1 MAAATPSEG
10 KGQTTTGDH
19 ELENMADKKPTLP
32 VEEDL
37 MQLAR
42 LGEIG
47 AIQKL
52 FDSGKYDATYKDEQ
66 GITPL
71 HWAAINNH
79 YALCHYLIQA
89 GAPIN
94 AKGGDAVATPV
105 LWAAKRCNYYVVNL
119 LLDHGADPLLTDDQG
134 FNLLHSATLDGNVY
148 QIVLLLHQDIPVDIP
163 DSQSHTPL
171 MWAAYKGYPSC
182 VDLFLRW
189 GANVYATDDQ
199 GFTALHWA
207 LVKGS
212 QGSIQKLLEYGAD
225 RFAKNNDGKT
235 PEVTA
240 QEMSTTR
247 QWHRA
252 LSEAGFDRNGNPRQF
267 PVPGVKDARWFL
279 NRFIFFWPSVILFVA
294 LFLVSHY
301 PAFIGIPLALIGSYG
316 MQWGVQKLLKWAPS
330 NMRSI
335 HHTPFLAGI
344 FAATLFWVGFRWITT
359 VLPWTIRTNFFLNLL
374 FATFYGLTAYFYFFT
389 MTSDP
394 GFVPKSASRS
404 ASKAVIDELMELR
417 QFDEHHFCVNCMVRK
432 PLRSKHCKRCERCVA
447 KSDHHCPWVNNCVAN
462 NNHRHFV
469 LYILSLETGIIFFI
483 RLVLAYLE
491 IREAPKAFAECVII
505 SPELCKVLN
514 KDPFTIV
521 LSIWA
526 AFQLTWVTMLLCVQL
541 LQIARNLTTYES
553 MRGHL
558 HNHTTA
564 DAVNSFVTTGDTS
577 QEVSGGG
584 NAPTNG
590 FGSGQ
595 DTGDVPRRPE
605 PKASILDQWKRLLG
619 IDTFVTIALQGSQG
633 GQTRRQRQVNPFSRG
648 IATNCKDFWC
658 DASPLFGSKES
669 GYARLGGERVDY
681 TRLYEVPKMK
691 YQRSGGGEAGR
702 YEISPEDMERHHGP
716 MAEYDARVE
725 CGRLRDDEHQRN
737 IIRNLQDL
745 HDMLTNYT
753 QPPVQQPTVDSLQPP
768 KKGGLFSFLSMSKP
782 TGSSLPPIPDS
793 LPKGIYMFGDVGS
806 GKTMM
811 MDLFY
816 DTLPANI
823 TRKTRIHFHDF
834 MQSVHRDLHKM
845 KMTHGNDID
854 GIPFV
859 AAGIAERSSV
869 LCFDEFQCTDV
880 ADAMILRRLMEG
892 LMAHG
897 TVIVTTSNRHPDDL
911 YKNGIQRESFIPC
924 INLLKSRLTVL
935 NLDSTTD
942 YRKIPRPPSGVY
954 HHPLDASAQTHV
966 ERWFRFLGDFENDP
980 PHPAVHEVWGREIHV
995 PKASGKCAVFSFDD
1009 IIGRATGAAD
1019 YLELTRQYEA
1029 FIVTGVPGMNYRSRD
1044 LARRFITFIDAV
1056 YESRAKLV
1064 MTTAVPLTALFLDEA
1079 ELSDAVAATKK
1090 AGKLP
1095 GSSSSPSSQKS
1106 PAGDKDDEEAISDVM
1121 RNLMDDLGMNMD
1133 MLKNSSIFSGD
1144 EEKFAFAR
1152 ALSRLSEMGSQEW
1165 VDRGLGLE
1173 KRGGKG
1179 EMEGWQKVRSR
1190 WREDS
1195 M

>member
-1 MAAATPSEG
+1 MASAATQPAANGHTTSE
-10 KGQTTTGDH
+10 H
-19 ELENMADKKPTLP
+19 EMEDLADKKASLP
-32 VEEDL
+32 VEEDV

-52 FDSGKYDATYKDEQ
+52 FDSGKCDATFKDEQ

-79 YALCHYLIQA
+79 YALCHFLIQA

-105 LWAAKRCNYYVVNL
+105 LWAAKRCNYYIVNL

-148 QIVLLLHQDIPVDIP
+148 QLVLLLHQDIPVDIP
-163 DSQSHTPL
+163 DPQSHTPL
-171 MWAAYKGYPSC
+171 MWAAYKGYSSC

-212 QGSIQKLLEYGAD
+212 QESIQKLLEYGAD

-235 PEVTA
+235 PAVTA
-240 QEMSTTR
+240 EEMNTAM

-252 LSEAGFDRNGNPRQF
+252 LSQAGFDKLGHPKQF
-267 PVPGVKDARWFL
+267 PIPQIKDTRTFIS
-279 NRFIFFWPSVILFVA
+279 RFIFFWPSAIMIIG
-294 LFLVSHY
+294 LFLISHY
-301 PAFIGIPLALIGSYG
+301 PAFIGIPAALIIAYI
-316 MQWGVQKLLKWAPS
+316 MQLAAQKLLIWAPS

-344 FAATLFWVGFRWITT
+344 FAATLFWVGLRWLTT

-374 FATFYGLTAYFYFFT
+374 FAVSYSLTAYFYIFT

-417 QFDEHHFCVNCMVRK
+417 QFDERHFCVNCMVRK

-469 LYILSLETGIIFFI
+469 FYVLFLELGVLTWV
-483 RLVLAYLE
+483 RLALAYLE
-491 IREAPKAFAECVII
+491 IRDTPKKVECAVL
-505 SPELCKVLN
+505 SDDLCKIYN
-514 KDPFTIV
+514 KDPYTIV

-541 LQIARNLTTYES
+541 LQVARNLTTLES

-558 HNHTTA
+558 HSNTPA
-564 DAVNSFVTTGDTS
+564 DALNSFVTTGDTS
-577 QEVSGGG
+577 QDVLGG
-584 NAPTNG
+584 NSATNG

-595 DTGDVPRRPE
+595 DTSDAPRARQ
-605 PKASILDQWKRLLG
+605 PKPSIIDQWKRLLG
-619 IDTFVTIALQGSQG
+619 LDTFVATASQTGQRQRRGNPWSQG
-633 GQTRRQRQVNPFSRG
+633 MV
-648 IATNCKDFWC
+648 TNCKDFFC
-658 DASPLFGSKES
+658 DVSTADSTK
-669 GYARLGGERVDY
+669 V
-681 TRLYEVPKMK
+681 
-691 YQRSGGGEAGR
+691 
-702 YEISPEDMERHHGP
+702 HGP
-716 MAEYDARVE
+716 IDEYDARVDA
-725 CGRLRDDEHQRN
+725 GRLRDDEHQRGL
-737 IIRNLQDL
+737 IKNLDDL
-745 HDMLTNYT
+745 HNMLASWT
-753 QPPVQQPTVDSLQPP
+753 QPTVIQPTIESLQPP
-768 KKGGLFSFLSMSKP
+768 KKSFFSIF
-782 TGSSLPPIPDS
+782 SSSSSSSPDSSTLPPIDEN
-793 LPKGIYMFGDVGS
+793 LPKGIYMYGDVGS

-811 MDLFY
+811 MDLFF
-816 DTLPANI
+816 DTLPPNI
-823 TRKTRIHFHDF
+823 TRKTRIHFHAF
-834 MQSVHRDLHKM
+834 MQSVHKDLHKM
-845 KMTHGNDID
+845 KMQHGNDID
-854 GIPFV
+854 AIPFV

-880 ADAMILRRLMEG
+880 ADAMILRRLIES

-897 TVIVTTSNRHPDDL
+897 TVIVTTSNRHPSDL

-924 INLLKSRLTVL
+924 INLLKQRLTVL
-935 NLDSTTD
+935 NLDSDTD

-966 ERWFRFLGDFENDP
+966 DRWFRFLGDFENDP
-980 PHPAVHEVWGREIHV
+980 PHRATHQVWGREIEV
-995 PKASGKCAVFSFDD
+995 PRASGKCAWFTFDE

-1019 YLELTRQYEA
+1019 YLELTRNYEA
-1029 FIVTGVPGMNYRSRD
+1029 FIVTHIPGMNHKSRD
-1044 LARRFITFIDAV
+1044 LARRFITFIDAI

-1064 MTTAVPLTALFLDEA
+1064 MTTAVPLTSLFLDQS
-1079 ELSDAVAATKK
+1079 ELNEAVAASAK
-1090 AGKLP
+1090 AGDLP
-1095 GSSSSPSSQKS
+1095 KSASPSSSSTQ
-1106 PAGDKDDEEAISDVM
+1106 GDDEEAVSDVM
-1121 RNLMDDLGMNMD
+1121 RNLMDDLGMNMN

-1144 EEKFAFAR
+1144 EERFAFAR

-1165 VDRGLGLE
+1165 VERGLGME
-1173 KRGGKG
+1173 KKGGKE
-1179 EMEGWQKVRSR
+1179 EMEGWQRVRSR

>member
-1 MAAATPSEG
+1 MASAAQPEANG
-10 KGQTTTGDH
+10 LPTGDH
-19 ELENMADKKPTLP
+19 ELDEMRDSKPSLP
-32 VEEDL
+32 IEEDI

-52 FDSGKYDATYKDEQ
+52 FDRGEFDATYKDEQ

-79 YALCHYLIQA
+79 YALCHFLIQA

-148 QIVLLLHQDIPVDIP
+148 QLVLLLHQDIPVDIADP
-163 DSQSHTPL
+163 QSHTPL

-235 PEVTA
+235 PDITA
-240 QEMSTTR
+240 QDMNTTR

-252 LSEAGFDRNGNPRQF
+252 LSEAGFDKGGNARQF
-267 PVPGVKDARWFL
+267 PVPGIRDTRWFL
-279 NRFIFFWPSVILFVA
+279 NRFIFFWPFAILFVA

-301 PAFIGIPLALIGSYG
+301 PVFIGMPLALILSYL
-316 MQWGVQKLLKWAPS
+316 MQLGAQKLLRWAPS
-330 NMRSI
+330 NMRTI

-344 FAATLFWVGFRWITT
+344 FAGTLFWVGFRWLTT
-359 VLPWTIRTNFFLNLL
+359 VLPWTIRTNFFLNVL
-374 FATFYGLTAYFYFFT
+374 FAASYALTAYFYLFT
-389 MTSDP
+389 MNTDP
-394 GFVPKSASRS
+394 GYVPKSASRS
-404 ASKAVIDELMELR
+404 ASKAVIDELMALG

-462 NNHRHFV
+462 NNHRPFV
-469 LYILSLETGIIFFI
+469 FYIIFLELGI
-483 RLVLAYLE
+483 VVLVRLTLAYLE
-491 IREAPKAFAECVII
+491 NREAPKEFPECVVL
-505 SPELCKVLN
+505 SNDLCKVLN
-514 KDPFTIV
+514 TDPFTII

-541 LQIARNLTTYES
+541 LQVAQNLTTYES

-558 HNHTTA
+558 HGNTPAEALT
-564 DAVNSFVTTGDTS
+564 SFVTTGDTS
-577 QEVSGGG
+577 QDVAGG

-595 DTGDVPRRPE
+595 DTGDVPRRPG
-605 PKASILDQWKRLLG
+605 PKTSILDQWKRLFG
-619 IDTFVTIALQGSQG
+619 IDTFLATAIHGSRADEVRR
-633 GQTRRQRQVNPFSRG
+633 RRQRNPFSRG
-648 IATNCKDFWC
+648 VVANCKDFWC
-658 DASPLFGSKES
+658 DANSHQDASS
-669 GYARLGGERVDY
+669 VD
-681 TRLYEVPKMK
+681 
-691 YQRSGGGEAGR
+691 
-702 YEISPEDMERHHGP
+702 GP
-716 MAEYDARVE
+716 MAEYEARVE
-725 CGRLRDDEHQRN
+725 SGRLRDDEHQRN
-737 IIRNLQDL
+737 IIKNLQDL
-745 HDMLTNYT
+745 HDMLTSYS
-753 QPPVQQPTVDSLQPP
+753 QPPVRQPTLESLQPP
-768 KKGGLFSFLSMSKP
+768 KKSLFSFLTSSKP
-782 TGSSLPPIPDS
+782 PGSALPPISES
-793 LPKGIYMFGDVGS
+793 LPKGVYMFGDVGS

-816 DTLPANI
+816 DTLPPNI
-823 TRKTRIHFHDF
+823 ERKTRIHFHAF
-834 MQSVHRDLHKM
+834 MQSVHKDLHKLTM
-845 KMTHGNDID
+845 QHGNDID
-854 GIPFV
+854 LIPFV
-859 AAGIAERSSV
+859 AAGIAQRSSV

-880 ADAMILRRLMEG
+880 ADAMILRRLIES

-897 TVIVTTSNRHPDDL
+897 TVIVTTSNRHPTEL

-935 NLDSTTD
+935 NLDSSTD

-954 HHPLDASAQTHV
+954 HHPLDASATTHA
-966 ERWFRFLGDFENDP
+966 ERWFRFLGDFDNDP
-980 PHPAVHEVWGREIHV
+980 PHPAVHEVWGRKVHV
-995 PKASGKCAVFSFDD
+995 PKASGKCAWFSFDD

-1019 YLELTRQYEA
+1019 YLELSRQYEA
-1029 FIVTGVPGMNYRSRD
+1029 FIITGVPGMNYRSRD

-1064 MTTAVPLTALFLDEA
+1064 MTTAVPLTALFLDQSELNEA
-1079 ELSDAVAATKK
+1079 VKRTQKKGELPAQTADVDDHEAV
-1090 AGKLP
+1090 
-1095 GSSSSPSSQKS
+1095 
-1106 PAGDKDDEEAISDVM
+1106 SDVM
-1121 RNLMDDLGMNMD
+1121 RNLMDDLGMNMS
-1133 MLKNSSIFSGD
+1133 MLKNSSMFSG
-1144 EEKFAFAR
+1144 EEERFAFAR
-1152 ALSRLSEMGSQEW
+1152 ALSRLSEMGSQDW
-1165 VDRGLGLE
+1165 VERGLGLE
-1173 KRGGKG
+1173 KKGGKG
-1179 EMEGWQKVRSR
+1179 EMEGWQRVRSR

>member
-1 MAAATPSEG
+1 MASASAQPESSG
-10 KGQTTTGDH
+10 LPTTGEH
-19 ELENMADKKPTLP
+19 ELADMADKKPSLP
-32 VEEDL
+32 LEEDI

-79 YALCHYLIQA
+79 HALCHFLVSH
-89 GAPIN
+89 GANIN
-94 AKGGDAVATPV
+94 AKGGDAIATPV
-105 LWAAKRCNYYVVNL
+105 LWAAKRCNYYIVNL
-119 LLDHGADPLLTDDQG
+119 LLEHGADPLLTDDQG

-163 DSQSHTPL
+163 DLQSHTPL
-171 MWAAYKGYPSC
+171 MWAAYKGYASC

-235 PEVTA
+235 PAVTA
-240 QEMSTTR
+240 QEMNTAR

-252 LSEAGFDRNGNPRQF
+252 LSEAGYNRDATPREF
-267 PVPGVKDARWFL
+267 PIPGVKDTRWFL
-279 NRFIFFWPSVILFVA
+279 TRFIFFWPFAILFTS
-294 LFLVSHY
+294 LFLVAYY
-301 PAFIGIPLALIGSYG
+301 PIFVGLPASFIVSYLMQLAAMKLL
-316 MQWGVQKLLKWAPS
+316 QWGPS

-344 FAATLFWVGFRWITT
+344 FVASLFWLGVRWITT
-359 VLPWTIRTNFFLNLL
+359 VLPWTLQTNFFLNV
-374 FATFYGLTAYFYFFT
+374 FYGTSYALTAYFYFFT
-389 MTSDP
+389 MSSDP
-394 GFVPKSASRS
+394 GYVPKSSSRS

-432 PLRSKHCKRCERCVA
+432 PLRSKHCKRCDRCVA

-469 LYILSLETGIIFFI
+469 LYVISMEIAILSWVHLT
-483 RLVLAYLE
+483 LAYLNTLD
-491 IREAPKAFAECVII
+491 APKSVVCTLL
-505 SPELCKVLN
+505 SPDLCQVLH

-521 LSIWA
+521 LTIWA
-526 AFQLTWVTMLLCVQL
+526 IFQLTWVTMLLCVQL
-541 LQIARNLTTYES
+541 LQVARNLTTYES

-558 HNHTTA
+558 HSHTPA
-564 DAVNSFVTTGDTS
+564 DALNSFVTTGSTS
-577 QEVSGGG
+577 QDL
-584 NAPTNG
+584 AG

-595 DTGDVPRRPE
+595 DTGDLPRRPQ
-605 PKASILDQWKRLLG
+605 PKSSIWDQWKRLLG
-619 IDTFVTIALQGSQG
+619 LDTFVAIALHGSRAEEMQRRQARGNPYSQG
-633 GQTRRQRQVNPFSRG
+633 VM
-648 IATNCKDFWC
+648 ANCKDFWC
-658 DASPLFGSKES
+658 DGSPTDSLHE
-669 GYARLGGERVDY
+669 
-681 TRLYEVPKMK
+681 P
-691 YQRSGGGEAGR
+691 GR
-702 YEISPEDMERHHGP
+702 THGP

-725 CGRLRDDEHQRN
+725 SGRLRDDEHQRGMADDDMAME
-737 IIRNLQDL
+737 NLEDL
-745 HDMLTNYT
+745 HNMLSTYT
-753 QPPVQQPTVDSLQPP
+753 QPPVQQPTIESLQPQ
-768 KKGGLFSFLSMSKP
+768 KKSFFASLFS
-782 TGSSLPPIPDS
+782 SSENTTTTSIPPIPDS
-793 LPKGIYMFGDVGS
+793 LIKGMYMYGDVGS

-816 DTLPANI
+816 DTLPPNI
-823 TRKTRIHFHDF
+823 TRKTRIHFHAF
-834 MQSVHRDLHKM
+834 MQSVHKDLHKM
-845 KMTHGNDID
+845 KMAHGNDID

-859 AAGIAERSSV
+859 AARLAERSAV

-880 ADAMILRRLMEG
+880 ADAMILRRLIEG

-897 TVIVTTSNRHPDDL
+897 TVIITTSNRHPDDL

-924 INLLKSRLTVL
+924 INILKQRLTVL
-935 NLDSTTD
+935 DLDSKTD

-954 HHPLDASAQTHV
+954 HHPLDASAATHA
-966 ERWFRFLGDFENDP
+966 ERWFRFLGDFEHDP
-980 PHPAVHEVWGREIHV
+980 PHPATHEVWGRQIEV
-995 PKASGKCAVFSFDD
+995 PKASGKCAWFEFDE

-1019 YLELTRQYEA
+1019 YLELMKNYEA
-1029 FIVTGVPGMNYRSRD
+1029 FVVTSVPGMNYRSRD
-1044 LARRFITFIDAV
+1044 LARRFITFIDAL

-1064 MTTAVPLTALFLDEA
+1064 MTTAVPLTSLFLSPEEMA
-1079 ELSDAVAATKK
+1079 DAVSSSAQEKGGLSAATKHT
-1090 AGKLP
+1090 AAP
-1095 GSSSSPSSQKS
+1095 TH
-1106 PAGDKDDEEAISDVM
+1106 AADDGGADVSDVM
-1121 RNLMDDLGMNMD
+1121 RHLMDDLGMNMN

-1144 EEKFAFAR
+1144 EERFAFAR
-1152 ALSRLSEMGSQEW
+1152 ALSRLSEMGSREW
-1165 VDRGLGLE
+1165 VERGLGME
-1173 KRGGKG
+1173 SKGGLG
-1179 EMEGWQKVRSR
+1179 EMEGWQRVRSR

>member
-1 MAAATPSEG
+1 MASAATQPEANG
-10 KGQTTTGDH
+10 LPTATGDH
-19 ELENMADKKPTLP
+19 ELDDMADKKPSLP
-32 VEEDL
+32 VEEDI

-52 FDSGKYDATYKDEQ
+52 FDSGKFDATFKDEQ

-79 YALCHYLIQA
+79 YALCHFLIQA

-105 LWAAKRCNYYVVNL
+105 LWAAKRCNYYIVNL

-148 QIVLLLHQDIPVDIP
+148 QIALLLHQDIPVDIP
-163 DSQSHTPL
+163 DPQSHTPL

-212 QGSIQKLLEYGAD
+212 QESIQKLLVYGAD

-235 PEVTA
+235 PAVTA
-240 QEMSTTR
+240 EEMNTTR

-252 LSEAGFDRNGNPRQF
+252 LSQTGFDSGGNAKQF
-267 PVPGVKDARWFL
+267 PIPGVKDTRWFISCT
-279 NRFIFFWPSVILFVA
+279 IFFWPFVIIVVA
-294 LFLVSHY
+294 LFLISNF
-301 PAFIGIPLALIGSYG
+301 PAFIGIPGALIFAYL
-316 MQWGVQKLLKWAPS
+316 MQWAAQKMLIWAPS
-330 NMRSI
+330 NMKSI

-344 FAATLFWVGFRWITT
+344 FAGTLFWVGVRWVTT
-359 VLPWTIRTNFFLNLL
+359 VMPWTIQDNFLLNLL
-374 FATFYGLTAYFYFFT
+374 FAAFYGLTTYFYIFT

-394 GFVPKSASRS
+394 GYVPKAASKS
-404 ASKAVIDELMELR
+404 ASKAVIDELMEIR
-417 QFDEHHFCVNCMVRK
+417 QFDE
-432 PLRSKHCKRCERCVA
+432 
-447 KSDHHCPWVNNCVAN
+447 
-462 NNHRHFV
+462 RHF
-469 LYILSLETGIIFFI
+469 
-483 RLVLAYLE
+483 YLE
-491 IREAPKAFAECVII
+491 NRDTPKNVQCAVI
-505 SPELCKVLN
+505 SEDLCKILN

-541 LQIARNLTTYES
+541 LQVARNLTTYES

-558 HNHTTA
+558 HSGTPA
-564 DAVNSFVTTGDTS
+564 DALNSFVTTGDTS
-577 QEVSGGG
+577 QDVTGG
-584 NAPTNG
+584 NAATNG

-595 DTGDVPRRPE
+595 DTGDAPRRRE
-605 PKASILDQWKRLLG
+605 PKSSIWDQWKRLLG
-619 IDTFVTIALQGSQG
+619 LDTFVATALQGSQAG
-633 GQTRRQRQVNPFSRG
+633 HRVQRGNPWSRG
-648 IATNCKDFWC
+648 IITNCKDFFC
-658 DASPLFGSKES
+658 DGSPVFGKKEG
-669 GYARLGGERVDY
+669 GYARLAGERVDY
-681 TRLYEVPKMK
+681 TRLYEVPKMR
-691 YQRSGGGEAGR
+691 YARGGGEGGR
-702 YEISPEDMERHHGP
+702 YEITHRAHI
-716 MAEYDARVE
+716 EYD
-725 CGRLRDDEHQRN
+725 
-737 IIRNLQDL
+737 IIRGSARAEDPFATRYPEANTTVWAPSDDRFEEVDMSGLQKNFKSGQRPKKCEGMRRSRWSRSIIKNLEDL
-745 HDMLTNYT
+745 HNMLSAWT
-753 QPPVQQPTVDSLQPP
+753 QPTVLQPTIESLQPP
-768 KKGGLFSFLSMSKP
+768 KKSFFNMFSSAKP
-782 TGSSLPPIPDS
+782 VASAPLPPIDPS
-793 LPKGIYMFGDVGS
+793 LPKGIYMYGDVGS

-811 MDLFY
+811 MDLFF
-816 DTLPANI
+816 DTLPPNI
-823 TRKTRIHFHDF
+823 TRKTRIHFHAF
-834 MQSVHRDLHKM
+834 MQSIHKDLHKM
-845 KMTHGNDID
+845 KMQHGNDVD
-854 GIPFV
+854 AIPFV

-880 ADAMILRRLMEG
+880 ADAMILRRLMES

-897 TVIVTTSNRHPDDL
+897 TVIVTTSNRHPNDL

-924 INLLKSRLTVL
+924 INLLKKRLTVL
-935 NLDSTTD
+935 NLDSDTD

-954 HHPLDASAQTHV
+954 HHPLDASARTHV
-966 ERWFRFLGDFENDP
+966 DRWFRFLGDFENDP
-980 PHPAVHEVWGREIHV
+980 PHRATHQVWGREIEV
-995 PKASGKCAVFSFDD
+995 PRASGKCAWFTFDE

-1019 YLELTRQYEA
+1019 YLELTRNYEA
-1029 FIVTGVPGMNYRSRD
+1029 FIVTDVPGMNFRSRD
-1044 LARRFITFIDAV
+1044 LARRFITFIDAI

-1064 MTTAVPLTALFLDEA
+1064 MTTAVPLTSLFLDQA
-1079 ELSDAVAATKK
+1079 ELNEAVASSAK
-1090 AGKLP
+1090 AGDLP
-1095 GSSSSPSSQKS
+1095 KSVSPSTH
-1106 PAGDKDDEEAISDVM
+1106 ADDEAISDVM
-1121 RNLMDDLGMNMD
+1121 RNLMDDLGMNMT

-1144 EEKFAFAR
+1144 EERFAFAR

-1165 VDRGLGLE
+1165 VERGLGLE

-1179 EMEGWQKVRSR
+1179 EMEGWQRVRSR

>member
-1 MAAATPSEG
+1 MASVAQAQSNGMATV
-10 KGQTTTGDH
+10 DH
-19 ELENMADKKPTLP
+19 ELEEMTDKPSLP
-32 VEEDL
+32 VEEDI

-42 LGEIG
+42 LGEIA

-52 FDSGKYDATYKDEQ
+52 FDGGKYDATYKDEQ

-79 YALCHYLIQA
+79 YALCHFLIQA

-105 LWAAKRCNYYVVNL
+105 LWAAKRCNYYIVNL

-134 FNLLHSATLDGNVY
+134 FNLLHSATLDGNVF
-148 QIVLLLHQDIPVDIP
+148 QIVMLLHQDIPVDIP
-163 DSQSHTPL
+163 DPQSHTPL

-235 PEVTA
+235 PEMTA
-240 QEMSTTR
+240 QEMNTTR
-247 QWHRA
+247 QWRRA

-267 PVPGVKDARWFL
+267 PIPGIKDTRWFL
-279 NRFIFFWPSVILFVA
+279 NRFIFVWPFAILFFA
-294 LFLVSHY
+294 LYLVSHY
-301 PAFIGIPLALIGSYG
+301 PAFMGIPLALIVAYV
-316 MQWGVQKLLKWAPS
+316 MQWGAQKLLHWAPS
-330 NMRSI
+330 NMRTI

-344 FAATLFWVGFRWITT
+344 FAGTLFWVGFRWVTT
-359 VLPWTIRTNFFLNLL
+359 VLPATIRTNFFLNFM
-374 FATFYGLTAYFYFFT
+374 FAAAYGLTAFFYLFT
-389 MTSDP
+389 MTTDP
-394 GFVPKSASRS
+394 GFVPKSSSRS

-417 QFDEHHFCVNCMVRK
+417 QFDEC
-432 PLRSKHCKRCERCVA
+432 A
-447 KSDHHCPWVNNCVAN
+447 
-462 NNHRHFV
+462 
-469 LYILSLETGIIFFI
+469 
-483 RLVLAYLE
+483 
-491 IREAPKAFAECVII
+491 II
-505 SPELCKVLN
+505 SPELCKILN

-558 HNHTTA
+558 HNKTPA
-564 DAVNSFVTTGDTS
+564 DALNTFVTTGDTT
-577 QEVSGGG
+577 QEVSGSG
-584 NAPTNG
+584 NTNG

-595 DTGDVPRRPE
+595 DTGDIPARSQ
-605 PKASILDQWKRLLG
+605 PKASIWEQWKRLLG
-619 IDTFVTIALQGSQG
+619 IDTFLTIALNGSQG
-633 GQTRRQRQVNPFSRG
+633 ERRRRQRAGNPFSRG
-648 IATNCKDFWC
+648 IVTNCKEFWC
-658 DASPLFGSKES
+658 DGSPMFGSKES
-669 GYARLGGERVDY
+669 GYARLGD
-681 TRLYEVPKMK
+681 T
-691 YQRSGGGEAGR
+691 
-702 YEISPEDMERHHGP
+702 PEEQETTHGP

-725 CGRLRDDEHQRN
+725 AGRLRDDEHQRG
-737 IIRNLQDL
+737 IIKNLQDL
-745 HDMLTNYT
+745 HDMLKSYT
-753 QPPVQQPTVDSLQPP
+753 QPPVRQPTIESLQPP
-768 KKGGLFSFLSMSKP
+768 KKSLFSFLTPSKP
-782 TGSSLPPIPDS
+782 FSPLPPIPES

-816 DTLPANI
+816 DTLPPNI
-823 TRKTRIHFHDF
+823 QNKTRIHFHAF
-834 MQSVHRDLHKM
+834 MQSVHKDLHKM

-854 GIPFV
+854 SIPFV
-859 AAGIAERSSV
+859 AARIAERSSV

-880 ADAMILRRLMEG
+880 ADAMILRRLMES

-924 INLLKSRLTVL
+924 INLLKKRLTVL
-935 NLDSTTD
+935 NLDSSTD

-954 HHPLDASAQTHV
+954 HHPLDASATTHV
-966 ERWFRFLGDFENDP
+966 DRWFRFLGDFEHDP
-980 PHPAVHEVWGREIHV
+980 PHPAVHEVWGREVRV

-1029 FIVTGVPGMNYRSRD
+1029 FIITGVPGMNYRSRD

-1064 MTTAVPLTALFLDEA
+1064 MTTAVPLTALFLDES
-1079 ELSDAVAATKK
+1079 EINDAVTASAKTGTLPAAAT
-1090 AGKLP
+1090 
-1095 GSSSSPSSQKS
+1095 STSSSPQPPTNKSQET
-1106 PAGDKDDEEAISDVM
+1106 DTEAISDVM

-1144 EEKFAFAR
+1144 EERFAFAR

-1165 VDRGLGLE
+1165 VERGLGLE

>member
-1 MAAATPSEG
+1 MASVAQAQSNGMATV
-10 KGQTTTGDH
+10 DH
-19 ELENMADKKPTLP
+19 ELEEMTDKPSLP
-32 VEEDL
+32 VEEDI

-42 LGEIG
+42 LGEIA

-52 FDSGKYDATYKDEQ
+52 FDGGKYDATYKDEQ

-79 YALCHYLIQA
+79 YALCHFLIQA

-105 LWAAKRCNYYVVNL
+105 LWAAKRCNYYIVNL

-134 FNLLHSATLDGNVY
+134 FNLLHSATLDGNVF
-148 QIVLLLHQDIPVDIP
+148 QIVMLLHQDIPVDIP
-163 DSQSHTPL
+163 DPQSHTPL

-235 PEVTA
+235 PEMTA
-240 QEMSTTR
+240 QEMNTTR
-247 QWHRA
+247 QWRRA

-267 PVPGVKDARWFL
+267 PIPGIKDTRWFL
-279 NRFIFFWPSVILFVA
+279 NRFIFVWPFAILFFA
-294 LFLVSHY
+294 LYLVSHY
-301 PAFIGIPLALIGSYG
+301 PAFMGIPLALIVAYV
-316 MQWGVQKLLKWAPS
+316 MQWGAQKLLHWAPS
-330 NMRSI
+330 NMRTI

-344 FAATLFWVGFRWITT
+344 FAGTLFWVGFRWVTT
-359 VLPWTIRTNFFLNLL
+359 VLPATIRTNFFLNFM
-374 FATFYGLTAYFYFFT
+374 FAAAYGLTAFFYLFT
-389 MTSDP
+389 MTTDP
-394 GFVPKSASRS
+394 GFVPKSSSRS

-417 QFDEHHFCVNCMVRK
+417 QFDEVHFCVNCMVRK

-469 LYILSLETGIIFFI
+469 MYILCLEVGIVCFV
-483 RLVLAYLE
+483 RLALAYLE
-491 IREAPKAFAECVII
+491 IRDAPKDFMQCAII
-505 SPELCKVLN
+505 SPELCKILN

-558 HNHTTA
+558 HNKTPA
-564 DAVNSFVTTGDTS
+564 DALNTFVTTGDTT
-577 QEVSGGG
+577 QEVSGSG
-584 NAPTNG
+584 NTNG

-595 DTGDVPRRPE
+595 DTGDIPARSQ
-605 PKASILDQWKRLLG
+605 PKASIWEQWKRLLG
-619 IDTFVTIALQGSQG
+619 IDTFLTIALNGSQG
-633 GQTRRQRQVNPFSRG
+633 ERRRRQRAGNPFSRG
-648 IATNCKDFWC
+648 IVTNCKEFWC
-658 DASPLFGSKES
+658 D
-669 GYARLGGERVDY
+669 D
-681 TRLYEVPKMK
+681 T
-691 YQRSGGGEAGR
+691 
-702 YEISPEDMERHHGP
+702 PEEQETTHGP

-725 CGRLRDDEHQRN
+725 AGRLRDDEHQRG
-737 IIRNLQDL
+737 IIKNLQDL
-745 HDMLTNYT
+745 HDMLKSYT
-753 QPPVQQPTVDSLQPP
+753 QPPVRQPTIESLQPP
-768 KKGGLFSFLSMSKP
+768 KKSLFSFLTPSKP
-782 TGSSLPPIPDS
+782 FSPLPPIPES

-816 DTLPANI
+816 DTLPPNI
-823 TRKTRIHFHDF
+823 QNKTRIHFHAF
-834 MQSVHRDLHKM
+834 MQSVHKDLHKM

-854 GIPFV
+854 SIPFV
-859 AAGIAERSSV
+859 AARIAERSSV

-880 ADAMILRRLMEG
+880 ADAMILRRLMES

-924 INLLKSRLTVL
+924 INLLKKRLTVL
-935 NLDSTTD
+935 NLDSSTD

-954 HHPLDASAQTHV
+954 HHPLDASATTHV
-966 ERWFRFLGDFENDP
+966 DRWFRFLGDFEHDP
-980 PHPAVHEVWGREIHV
+980 PHPAVHEVWGREVRV

-1029 FIVTGVPGMNYRSRD
+1029 FIITGVPGMNYRSRD

-1064 MTTAVPLTALFLDEA
+1064 MTTAVPLTALFLDES
-1079 ELSDAVAATKK
+1079 EINDAVTASAKTGTLPAAAT
-1090 AGKLP
+1090 
-1095 GSSSSPSSQKS
+1095 STSSSPQPPTNKSQET
-1106 PAGDKDDEEAISDVM
+1106 DTEAISDVM

-1144 EEKFAFAR
+1144 EERFAFAR

-1165 VDRGLGLE
+1165 VERGLGLE